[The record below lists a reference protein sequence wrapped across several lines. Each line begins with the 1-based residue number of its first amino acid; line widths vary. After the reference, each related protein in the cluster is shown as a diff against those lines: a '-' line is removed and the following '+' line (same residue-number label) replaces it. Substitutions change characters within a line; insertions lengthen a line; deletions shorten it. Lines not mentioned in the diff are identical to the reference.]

1 MVGKTGFEPAT
12 PWSQTRCTTKL
23 CYFPF
28 NGALGRN
35 RTHNLL
41 IRSQALYPVELLA
54 HINGAQGRSRTG
66 TDFKVRRILSPV
78 RLPISPPGLIQLNGD
93 PQATRTPDPLIKSQM
108 LYRLSYER
116 IQYWYNIQN
125 IAVLY
130 YHTRRKKASLRG
142 KKLSFTKSAG
152 AGTNFPFTN
161 PARISTI
168 KSCTLYA
175 DPGGR
180 RRGEVHA
187 RPMQ

>member
-78 RLPISPPGLIQLNGD
+78 RLPISPPGHSLMEVPTGLEPMMTELQSVALPTWPRNHFFYFVSCLLSRCPIIICYKKIFCN
-93 PQATRTPDPLIKSQM
+93 SF
-108 LYRLSYER
+108 LYF
-116 IQYWYNIQN
+116 
-125 IAVLY
+125 
-130 YHTRRKKASLRG
+130 
-142 KKLSFTKSAG
+142 FT
-152 AGTNFPFTN
+152 
-161 PARISTI
+161 I
-168 KSCTLYA
+168 
-175 DPGGR
+175 
-180 RRGEVHA
+180 
-187 RPMQ
+187 

>member
-23 CYFPF
+23 CYFPI

-78 RLPISPPGLIQLNGD
+78 RLPVSPPGQHINGGSNR
-93 PQATRTPDPLIKSQM
+93 TRTDDNRVAVCCLTNLAMEPLTCCSCFCQSVSSPDC
-108 LYRLSYER
+108 
-116 IQYWYNIQN
+116 
-125 IAVLY
+125 
-130 YHTRRKKASLRG
+130 
-142 KKLSFTKSAG
+142 SF
-152 AGTNFPFTN
+152 
-161 PARISTI
+161 II
-168 KSCTLYA
+168 C
-175 DPGGR
+175 
-180 RRGEVHA
+180 
-187 RPMQ
+187 

>member
-23 CYFPF
+23 CYFPLSLSSL

-78 RLPISPPGLIQLNGD
+78 RLPISPPGHSLMEVPTGLEPMMTELQSVALPTWPRNHFFILFRVSYH
-93 PQATRTPDPLIKSQM
+93 AAPL
-108 LYRLSYER
+108 
-116 IQYWYNIQN
+116 
-125 IAVLY
+125 
-130 YHTRRKKASLRG
+130 
-142 KKLSFTKSAG
+142 
-152 AGTNFPFTN
+152 
-161 PARISTI
+161 
-168 KSCTLYA
+168 LYA
-175 DPGGR
+175 IKNFFAIVFYNFLQSNFYGFKISY
-180 RRGEVHA
+180 VYSSFF
-187 RPMQ
+187 

>member
-54 HINGAQGRSRTG
+54 HLFNSASILYHIRCSFATLFFIFSNSFFNGAQGRSRTG

-78 RLPISPPGLIQLNGD
+78 RLPISPPGQQLEVPAGLEPTMTELQSVALPTWLWN
-93 PQATRTPDPLIKSQM
+93 RFCFS
-108 LYRLSYER
+108 LSVA
-116 IQYWYNIQN
+116 QLVYNIFLM
-125 IAVLY
+125 I
-130 YHTRRKKASLRG
+130 
-142 KKLSFTKSAG
+142 
-152 AGTNFPFTN
+152 
-161 PARISTI
+161 
-168 KSCTLYA
+168 
-175 DPGGR
+175 
-180 RRGEVHA
+180 A
-187 RPMQ
+187 RPF